1 MRLFTSTAW
10 HFRSRPNV
18 GDLADLIPEL
28 WLILSAY
35 LTGVVRHVL
44 QTNIKVDVATDIVC
58 QILNHSPYVS
68 IGVRR
73 SDWKQYSL
81 YILVLLFSCASV
93 FIYSE
98 WKLHL
103 MDLIYV
109 LRNSI
114 VILQICTKVKILHPD
129 TLTCMRMWTHCT
141 LSTVVITLLEFW
153 RWIFYFLVAKWWP
166 YPTLFRFSL

>member
-28 WLILSAY
+28 WLMLSAY

-114 VILQICTKVKILHPD
+114 VILQIHTHMHAHVNTLYTIHCCHYVFRVLALDILLFSCKV
-129 TLTCMRMWTHCT
+129 M
-141 LSTVVITLLEFW
+141 TVSYTV
-153 RWIFYFLVAKWWP
+153 
-166 YPTLFRFSL
+166 